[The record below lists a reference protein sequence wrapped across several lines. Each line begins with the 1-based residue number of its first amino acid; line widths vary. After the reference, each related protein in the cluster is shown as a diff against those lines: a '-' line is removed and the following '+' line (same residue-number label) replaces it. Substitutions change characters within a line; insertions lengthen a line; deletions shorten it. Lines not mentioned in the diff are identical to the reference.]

1 MQTDWEKPS
10 VGYKII
16 DELGN
21 NHLFGFIYRQYI
33 KTLGLRGDETL
44 LDFGSGSGA
53 GSKHLAKIL
62 RGGGKLVCVDTS
74 AYWTAKAKKRL
85 RKYKNVTFHTDP
97 LTELNLAADCFDV
110 IHVFYVLHDVSEPL
124 RPGIIKE
131 FFRILKPNGRLCLKE
146 PQRESDGMPVSEIKE
161 LMSSNGFITT
171 FELEKRGAYRGVFS
185 KGAGGASS
193 NINSRHYILLLSQ

>member
-1 MQTDWEKPS
+1 MWTHNTDDAIY
-10 VGYKII
+10 GAYRNTCTIIII

-21 NHLFGFIYRQYI
+21 NHLFGFIYKQYI

-62 RGGGKLVCVDTS
+62 RSGGELICVDTS

-97 LTELNLAADCFDV
+97 LTELNLPTAYFDV
-110 IHVFYVLHDVSEPL
+110 IYVFYVLHDVSKPL
-124 RPGIIKE
+124 RPGIVKE
-131 FFRILKPNGRLCLKE
+131 FFRILKPDGRLCLKE
-146 PQRESDGMPVSEIKE
+146 PQREDDGMPVCEIKE
-161 LMSSNGFITT
+161 LMSSSGFKTA
-171 FELEKRGAYRGVFS
+171 FELEQKGTYQGVFQ
-185 KGAGGASS
+185 
-193 NINSRHYILLLSQ
+193 R